1 MITGLDHATIITNKL
16 DETRDFFV
24 DAFGLEV
31 GRRPDF
37 GVPGFWLYG
46 GGRPILH
53 LAAVGK
59 DRPAAGMIDH
69 FSFATDDFD
78 GALARLDKIGVKYQ
92 AQPIPDGMGAQAF
105 CHDPNGV
112 LIEITCRAPAP
123 APVT

>member
-31 GRRPDF
+31 GKRPDF

-69 FSFATDDFD
+69 FSFATDDFA
-78 GALARLDKIGVKYQ
+78 GALARLDKLGVKYQ

-112 LIEITCRAPAP
+112 LIEITCRAPVP